1 MVQSLRYIDFNYE
14 VLIKEAFRIG
24 TYSPAFSYQDLKEMT
39 FDRYE
44 IVVQETVRMHKE
56 SEVQVNAD

>member
-1 MVQSLRYIDFNYE
+1 MVRALQYIDFNYE

-24 TYSPAFSYQDLKEMT
+24 TYSPMFTYSDLKEMA
-39 FDRYE
+39 FDKYE

-56 SEVQVNAD
+56 SKEVENAD